1 MQGVEAGDRESSMN
15 AAFYLAA
22 AVAALA
28 TLMTVT
34 RADAMHALLYLIVSL
49 FAVAV
54 IFYVLGAPF
63 AAVLE
68 VIVYAG
74 AIMVLFVFVIMM
86 LVGGGA
92 AERERAWLS
101 PRAWIGPSIL
111 SALLL
116 GELGWVLGARTG
128 RTAGPELVDAR
139 SVAAQ
144 LFGPDL
150 LAVEIASMLLLA
162 GLVGAFRLGRG
173 LDATARE
180 RGPSARAPAEAERG
194 RAAPNRAVGS

>member
-1 MQGVEAGDRESSMN
+1 MN

-22 AVAALA
+22 AVAAVA
-28 TLMTVT
+28 TLLTIT
-34 RADAMHALLYLIVSL
+34 RANAMHALLYLIVSL

-86 LVGGGA
+86 LISGTQA
-92 AERERAWLS
+92 TERERAWMS
-101 PRAWIGPSIL
+101 PRMWIGPSIL
-111 SALLL
+111 SAVLLA
-116 GELGWVLGARTG
+116 ELGWVLA
-128 RTAGPELVDAR
+128 ADGPSNAPGLVDAKA
-139 SVAAQ
+139 VALR

-162 GLVGAFRLGRG
+162 GLVGAFRLSRG
-173 LDATARE
+173 IETRAPDEARE
-180 RGPSARAPAEAERG
+180 PAEAEPSRRNAEEAM
-194 RAAPNRAVGS
+194 RA